1 MSDTDADYR
10 LSQKKILVV
19 DDDPEV
25 RAAIDHALQAEGA
38 LTQTCGDG
46 AAAVRICEE
55 EPPDLVLLDMMLPKR
70 SGFVVLEKIKLA
82 EDPPKVIMVT
92 ANEGKRHQQYA
103 QAMGVDGYVLKPVRL
118 DRLIEEAAE
127 VLGLTGEDD

>member
-1 MSDTDADYR
+1 MSETDAYLR
-10 LSQKKILVV
+10 LADKKILVV

-46 AAAVRICEE
+46 ATALTICEGD
-55 EPPDLVLLDMMLPKR
+55 PPDLVLLDMMLPKR
-70 SGFVVLEKIKLA
+70 SGFVVLEKIKMA
-82 EDPPKVIMVT
+82 EAPPKVIMVT
-92 ANEGKRHQQYA
+92 ANEGKRHEQYA

-118 DRLIEEAAE
+118 DRLIDEAAE
-127 VLGLTGEDD
+127 VLDGAQG